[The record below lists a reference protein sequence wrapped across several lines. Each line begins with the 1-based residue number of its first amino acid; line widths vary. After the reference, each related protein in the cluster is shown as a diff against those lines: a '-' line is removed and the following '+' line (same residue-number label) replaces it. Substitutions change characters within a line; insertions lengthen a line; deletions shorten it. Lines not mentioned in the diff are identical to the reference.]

1 MKSSLET
8 LTPPALA
15 KLWGLKASTVVG
27 WIRSG
32 ELRAFDVA
40 RKGTTRPRYRIPVSA
55 LSEFQEKRQAVKPKR
70 QRRSRIVKTE
80 DRPGFVEY
88 Y

>member
-1 MKSSLET
+1 MKPSLET

-15 KLWGLKASTVVG
+15 KLWGLKPTTVIE

-40 RKGTTRPRYRIPVSA
+40 RKGTTRPRYRIPISA
-55 LSEFQEKRQAVKPKR
+55 LEEFQEKRQAVKPKR
-70 QRRSRIVKTE
+70 QRKPRAVKAE
-80 DRPGFVEY
+80 QRPGFVEY